1 MSDGPR
7 APATIERRR
16 RTGTTGIGYR
26 LRILQVTSVAEFKL
40 KYAGSALGYVWSVLK
55 PLLLFTMMYL
65 VFGRVFKLDLISP
78 YYGLGLLIGIVL
90 FTFFADATSLA
101 MWSLVSRESLLR
113 KLVFPRSV
121 IPMSATMTA
130 AITFCANA
138 VVVMGFVI
146 WKGLVPQPDWV
157 LIIPL
162 LLELYLFTLG
172 VSLILATLFVRFRDF
187 SQIWELA
194 LQLLF
199 YASPIIYPIGY
210 LPDWARRIAFLN
222 PFTQVLQDIR
232 WLIIYPE
239 DDQIVTATT
248 AFGQFGRLLPVG
260 IAFALFGLGV
270 AMFRHDEPWFAE
282 RI

>member
-1 MSDGPR
+1 MRKQR
-7 APATIERRR
+7 AG
-16 RTGTTGIGYR
+16 TGGIVHR
-26 LRILQVTSVAEFKL
+26 IRILQVLSAAEFKL
-40 KYAGSALGYVWSVLK
+40 KYAGSALGYVWTVLK
-55 PLLLFTMMYL
+55 PLLLFTMLYL
-65 VFGRVFKLDLISP
+65 VFGRVFKLDQISP

-90 FTFFADATSLA
+90 FTFLADATMLA

-121 IPMSATMTA
+121 IPMSATITA
-130 AITFCANA
+130 AITFSTNA
-138 VVVMGFVI
+138 VVIMGFVF
-146 WKGLVPQPDWV
+146 WKGLVPQPDWI
-157 LIIPL
+157 LIVPL

-172 VSLILATLFVRFRDF
+172 ISLILATLFVRFRDL

-199 YASPIIYPIGY
+199 YASPIVYPIGY
-210 LPDWARRIAFLN
+210 LPGWARRIAFLN

-232 WLIIYPE
+232 WLLIYPD

-248 AFGQFGRLLPVG
+248 AFGQYGRLLPIG
-260 IAFALFGLGV
+260 IAFALFGFGV
-270 AMFRHDEPWFAE
+270 VMFRRDEPWFAE